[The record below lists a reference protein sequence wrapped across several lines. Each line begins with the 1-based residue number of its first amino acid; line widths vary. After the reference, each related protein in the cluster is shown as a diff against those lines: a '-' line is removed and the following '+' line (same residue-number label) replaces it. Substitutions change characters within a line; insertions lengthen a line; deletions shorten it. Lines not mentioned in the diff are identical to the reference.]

1 LRVSRSYWRRLRRVS
16 EVIRTVVVPSTR
28 LTEKKLAVFKELE
41 ELYRQVL
48 IELVDYG
55 FKSNIDS
62 FTRLKRDKY
71 RELRRKF
78 PQLPSHYIHTA
89 CQDAST
95 RIKSFNKLKKKGL
108 AKSEKPVVNRVSIWL
123 DDHLWK
129 RIGYTTILIHTHRGW
144 IPIELVPH
152 KLYWR
157 YINSGYILRTQPK
170 VKIDYKHKKLLVYF
184 MFSKTINIDED
195 SARHIISV
203 DVNENNVAVK
213 LLNKVFILET
223 GIKRITIG
231 YARYREAVQSV
242 KGNGYA
248 GRATHGREGKRKKDI
263 RLKIANIVSNTAKSI
278 NAVVVLEKL
287 PKQCPRNMIKDVK
300 DPVLRHGIYQ
310 AGFRGMVKAIE
321 EKCLERGVSVARVNP
336 RGTSSRC
343 PFCSS
348 KLMRGSA
355 PRQLKCPKCKFKAG
369 RDIIAVLNLE
379 KKYLTLKGCV
389 PFTPTP
395 CDPTLEVAVL
405 PVRGWVRRKSL
416 DATSKH
422 KPMRMSVQGQTAV

>member
-1 LRVSRSYWRRLRRVS
+1 VS
-16 EVIRTVVVPSTR
+16 EVIRTVVVPSVK
-28 LTEKKLAVFKELE
+28 LTERKLMVFKELE

-55 FKSNIDS
+55 FRNNIDS

-78 PQLPSHYIHTA
+78 PQLPSHYIYTA

-170 VKIDYKHKKLLVYF
+170 VKIYYKHKKLLVYF

-203 DVNENNVAVK
+203 DVNENNVVAK

-223 GIKRITIG
+223 GIKRITMG

-248 GRATHGREGKRKKDI
+248 GRATHGRERKRKKDI
-263 RLKIANIVSNTAKSI
+263 RSKIANIVSNTARNL
-278 NAVVVLEKL
+278 NAVIVLENL
-287 PKQCPRNMIKDVK
+287 PEQCPRNMIRDVR
-300 DPVLRHGIYQ
+300 DPALRHRIYQ

-321 EKCLERGVSVARVNP
+321 EKCLERGVSVVKVDP
-336 RGTSSRC
+336 RNTSSTC
-343 PFCSS
+343 PFCGS

-379 KKYLTLKGCV
+379 KKYLTSKGCV
-389 PFTPTP
+389 PFTPMP
-395 CDPTLEVAVL
+395 YEPALEVAVL
-405 PVRGWVRRKSL
+405 PMREWARRKSL
-416 DATSKH
+416 DAINKH
-422 KPMRMSVQGQTAV
+422 ELVRMSI